1 MESDKEA
8 LIQSIQ
14 QRTRQMAMLP
24 MQMPDITKLDLTMA
38 QLRLVMLL
46 YQKKQMH
53 VSEVAAMFGVTS
65 ATVSGLIERMV
76 ERGVVLRQTDPEDRR
91 AVICSLS
98 PHGLEMMDGFSNT
111 QQQMMDS
118 LLQELS
124 VKHLRAYD
132 ELLVA
137 FMEIMMR
144 KSQAPDTAGTA

>member
-1 MESDKEA
+1 MESEKDA

-14 QRTRQMAMLP
+14 ERTRQMSVLP
-24 MQMPDITKLDLTMA
+24 MQMPDISKLDLTMA

-53 VSEVAAMFGVTS
+53 VSEVAAVFGVTS
-65 ATVSGLIERMV
+65 ATISSLIERMV
-76 ERGVVLRQTDPEDRR
+76 ERGVVLRQPDPEDRR

-98 PHGLEMMDGFSNT
+98 PHGLEMMDGFWNS
-111 QQQMMDS
+111 QQQMMNS

-124 VKHLRAYD
+124 LKHLRAYD

>member
-1 MESDKEA
+1 MESEKEA

-14 QRTRQMAMLP
+14 QRTRQMTMLP

-53 VSEVAAMFGVTS
+53 VSEVAAIFGVTS
-65 ATVSGLIERMV
+65 ATISSLIERMV
-76 ERGVVLRQTDPEDRR
+76 ERGVVLRQPDPEDRR

-111 QQQMMDS
+111 QQELLNS

-124 VKHLRAYD
+124 VKNLRAYD

-137 FMEIMMR
+137 FMEIIMR